1 MEKEIAE
8 YTRQLSW
15 RLPVFQRTESAS
27 ILKYLESGQQNERL
41 RLLQAQRKLLMD
53 SLHNAQRQVDVIDYL
68 IQKTERLDF

>member
-8 YTRQLSW
+8 YTRRCLDDCGFSEEQK
-15 RLPVFQRTESAS
+15 VQY
-27 ILKYLESGQQNERL
+27 LKYLESGQQNERL

-68 IQKTERLDF
+68 IQKTERLNF